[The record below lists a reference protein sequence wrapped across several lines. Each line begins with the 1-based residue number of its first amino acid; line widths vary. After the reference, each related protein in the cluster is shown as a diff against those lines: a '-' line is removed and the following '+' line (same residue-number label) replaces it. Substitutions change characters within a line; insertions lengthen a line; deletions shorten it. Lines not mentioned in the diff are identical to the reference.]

1 MCAERA
7 VPASRKFPQMIDDP
21 NVPPPAIED
30 DAAAQ
35 PSVSDPIRT
44 GRLNASPE
52 DDERDALT
60 PADYAAAA
68 VEAPDWA
75 NDPIP
80 SIETWRKWRAA
91 EDAALAHKRARS
103 QA

>member
-1 MCAERA
+1 
-7 VPASRKFPQMIDDP
+7 MIDDP

-30 DAAAQ
+30 DGAAQ
-35 PSVSDPIRT
+35 PSASDPVKA
-44 GRLNASPE
+44 GRLNANTE

-60 PADYAAAA
+60 VADFAAAG

-91 EDAALAHKRARS
+91 EDAALALKRV
-103 QA
+103 QAAKA